1 MSDTEAFLDSIS
13 QGVGRLL
20 AESDDG
26 SKVPNVTCTI
36 EFVLE
41 PEHLAEYAEASGG
54 LTTTV
59 KSDEKDV
66 QVLRARHHSVAR
78 LLAAGLPEGIV
89 AELTEFSA
97 GYIST
102 LKNNPSMAQLIE
114 HYRAGPT
121 AAAEAIAERLRS
133 VGTQAL
139 ARLENEIGKLDYNQ
153 LLGLA
158 KLGFDRSGHG
168 PQSELAVKRE
178 VRIFDIAELA
188 KLALE
193 ARRRQSDRIIPL
205 SDLRK
210 ALPMQEGLADAA
222 E

>member
-1 MSDTEAFLDSIS
+1 MPDNSAFLDSIS
-13 QGVGRLL
+13 QGVGQLL

-36 EFVLE
+36 EFALE
-41 PEHLAEYAEASGG
+41 PEHLAEYAEAAGE

-97 GYIST
+97 PYVST
-102 LKNNPSMAQLIE
+102 LKNNPSMLQLIE
-114 HYRAGPT
+114 HYRSGPT

-139 ARLENEIGKLDYNQ
+139 ARLESEIGKLDYNQ

-168 PQSELAVKRE
+168 PMSKMAVEHDHRH
-178 VRIFDIAELA
+178 FDIAEIA
-188 KLALE
+188 KIALE

-210 ALPMQEGLADAA
+210 ALPKELDNAA